1 MPLPSSVSAW
11 SRPGGNGGFSRDRA
25 SGVAS
30 RQSVDQVEKGFQHL
44 RRQHR
49 ASQGTEFRDIARVI
63 HGSGTVRVGIGDGF
77 AADDPTI
84 VQVDLEPTAK
94 GWPIRQRLAVE
105 RLPGGSMTECT
116 RRHKAMVAGRWARA

>member
-11 SRPGGNGGFSRDRA
+11 SRPGGDGGFSRDRA

-30 RQSVDQVEKGFQHL
+30 GNRWTRWRRQHL

-49 ASQGTEFRDIARVI
+49 ARQGTEFRDIARVI
-63 HGSGTVRVGIGDGF
+63 HGSGPVRVGIGDGF
-77 AADDPTI
+77 FAADDPTI
-84 VQVDLEPTAK
+84 IEMDREPTAK

-116 RRHKAMVAGRWARA
+116 LCHNSMVAGWWARA